1 MPAEVEAAFPR
12 MAQAMETLNRITL
25 KIWNAIKAG
34 LLSIPVLG
42 EILQWW
48 GKQIGKLFNL

>member
-1 MPAEVEAAFPR
+1 
-12 MAQAMETLNRITL
+12 METLNRITL

-34 LLSIPVLG
+34 VLAVPVLR

-48 GKQIGKLFNL
+48 GKQIEKILDLYNL